1 MFAMCQPEFPL
12 HPQLGEA
19 QGNSQQDVIYHNK
32 KDSHPDKNLN
42 FMDEKS
48 SDSNENWSQPISK
61 VPILEEWEQWNDNGI
76 KNVSENLTDLIHRR
90 KAKNRS
96 RGISQNL
103 ESDDNFLGLED
114 EKDREEE
121 DIRRPP
127 EGAEVRSPEQET
139 NYQVKVKVRGKLAS
153 SPREDYD
160 YSSSCWIDSPESDG
174 TKVWKIPSVTDEDWT
189 CNATQQASNDDF
201 DSSSSSSE
209 TVSPALAEAFRNM
222 QEKKKFKELE
232 KEKYRSHLVMYR
244 RLALLR
250 WIRSLQQ
257 NVADQQN
264 RLQESFD
271 TILDN
276 RKELVRHVK
285 QGTVHTENPI

>member
-19 QGNSQQDVIYHNK
+19 LGNSQQDVIYRNK

-42 FMDEKS
+42 LMDEKS
-48 SDSNENWSQPISK
+48 YDSNENWSQLISK
-61 VPILEEWEQWNDNGI
+61 APIPEEWEQWNDNGTKKI
-76 KNVSENLTDLIHRR
+76 SENLTDLIQ
-90 KAKNRS
+90 KAKNCSRS
-96 RGISQNL
+96 ISQNL
-103 ESDDNFLGLED
+103 KSEDKFLGLE
-114 EKDREEE
+114 EKEREEE

-139 NYQVKVKVRGKLAS
+139 KYQVKVKKKGNLVS
-153 SPREDYD
+153 SPLEDNG
-160 YSSSCWIDSPESDG
+160 YSSSRWIDSPESDG
-174 TKVWKIPSVTDEDWT
+174 TNVWKIPSVTDEDWT
-189 CNATQQASNDDF
+189 RNTKQQASYGDF

-209 TVSPALAEAFRNM
+209 TFSPALAEAFRNM
-222 QEKKKFKELE
+222 QEKKKFKELQ
-232 KEKYRSHLVMYR
+232 KQKYRTHLVMYR

-250 WIRSLQQ
+250 WIRSLQEK
-257 NVADQQN
+257 VADQQN

-276 RKELVRHVK
+276 RKELLR
-285 QGTVHTENPI
+285 QGMVNTKTPT

>member
-12 HPQLGEA
+12 HPQLGEV
-19 QGNSQQDVIYHNK
+19 QGNSQQDVIYRNK

-48 SDSNENWSQPISK
+48 YDSNENWSQSISK
-61 VPILEEWEQWNDNGI
+61 VQIPEEWEQWNYSGI
-76 KNVSENLTDLIHRR
+76 KKVPENRTDLICQQ
-90 KAKNRS
+90 KTKNCS

-103 ESDDNFLGLED
+103 KSDDNFLGLEE
-114 EKDREEE
+114 EKEGEEE

-139 NYQVKVKVRGKLAS
+139 NCQVKVKVRGKLAR
-153 SPREDYD
+153 SPQEDKGC
-160 YSSSCWIDSPESDG
+160 SSSHWIDSPESDG
-174 TKVWKIPSVTDEDWT
+174 TNVWKIPSVTDEDWT
-189 CNATQQASNDDF
+189 CNTKQQASSGDF

-209 TVSPALAEAFRNM
+209 TFSPSLAEAFRNM
-222 QEKKKFKELE
+222 QEKEKFKELE
-232 KEKYRSHLVMYR
+232 KQKYRIHLVMYR

-276 RKELVRHVK
+276 RKELIQHVQ
-285 QGTVHTENPI
+285 QGMGHTKTST

>member
-61 VPILEEWEQWNDNGI
+61 VPIPEEWEQWNDNGI
-76 KNVSENLTDLIHRR
+76 KKVSENLTDLIPRQ

-103 ESDDNFLGLED
+103 KSDDNFLGLEE

-153 SPREDYD
+153 SPREDND
-160 YSSSCWIDSPESDG
+160 YSSSRWVDNPESDG
-174 TKVWKIPSVTDEDWT
+174 TKVWKIPSVTDEDGT

-222 QEKKKFKELE
+222 QEMKKFKELE
-232 KEKYRSHLVMYR
+232 KQKYHSHLVMYR

-276 RKELVRHVK
+276 RKELIQQVK
-285 QGTVHTENPI
+285 QGMVHTENPT